1 MKKIVLTNLVALLSL
16 LTPLNLLSQTAVA
29 PSGDGTACDPYQIS
43 SLDNLYW
50 MTQTST
56 SWASGKY
63 FIQTANIDAA
73 ATSTWGS
80 GAGFPAIGTFSANY
94 DGRDYTI
101 SNILMNRTGGNRGVF
116 GSLSGAKINNL
127 NISNPSITFTSGAN
141 NAILAGE
148 LVNSTI
154 NNVDIIGGSFTYT
167 GTLTVQ
173 AGFIGR
179 VNSSVISSCSST
191 ASVTSSTG
199 VVGGFVGKISGATT
213 FNYNYTNSSI
223 LFNGGS
229 NLYNYRI
236 AGFVGQT
243 ETTET
248 VFFNNCYSLGSINS
262 SGSEIGGFIGLA
274 YGYINFNNCYSR
286 TTINTNNVLSGGF
299 FGNVWTPNASIN
311 YVVFSNCYATGSVAN
326 SSTGGFG
333 SADHANISYNNCFW
347 DNQTSGRSTGIGNSN
362 RTGLTGKTT
371 AEMKTQSTFTS
382 ANWDFINNVWGMS
395 SLVNDN
401 YPNLT
406 FPTITLTPLVSGVNS
421 GTVSANQ
428 VVCYNASPANIVLT
442 GSCGSIQWQSSI
454 DNSTW
459 SNISGATAATLTA
472 VQMGASLTTKYFR
485 AVLTGNSNTAYSN
498 VVTVKVN
505 NGLAF
510 DGTGDFVSL
519 GNHSSLNFTGN
530 FTIESWVKVPSVPKV
545 SINTIFSKN
554 YVNLGN
560 PGYMLGFNSW
570 NSSNLLLIFEPSTG
584 SYASNRPLIAGQW
597 NHVAAVVSSNGTFLT
612 FYINGKPAG
621 TTSITLSDASSVNEF
636 IGSMDAS
643 GNYSLSGTLDEL
655 RIWNYALTESELQLN
670 LDNPLVG
677 NETGL
682 VAYYDFNQ
690 GVPSGTNTGL
700 TIKDQTANGING
712 TVNGISLTGS
722 ASNFV
727 DGNHL
732 SVISPET
739 TACFGSTSPKI
750 IFGGTGKTPSAF
762 QWYSNTTAAT
772 SGATSIAGATLSYY
786 NSPTTTAGTSYY
798 YVNATGTCAS
808 STTSNFA
815 KVIVTGG
822 ITGNDYLYLGN
833 TGNYTSTET
842 AAAVNPWV
850 ISNTAFATT
859 TNTGVLTAVAAGAP
873 TLTFTSAAGC
883 IINKTI
889 NVVPTTWKGTTS
901 SDWNTGSNWN
911 GLYVPTTVNNLIFDN
926 AAGNDLT
933 LDQNRTLTT
942 LNFGTGVTTKKII
955 LGNFN
960 LTLPSVTSITNN
972 STVKYVKTNGTGKL
986 SVSLADLSSAIL
998 PIGNSAYNSVVLTN
1012 KSGATD
1018 VFSARVV
1025 DAVYVN
1031 GVSGSTVTTPI
1042 VNRTWDISKTNANAG
1057 SGVDFQFS
1065 WNAGEVING
1074 TLVTPK
1080 MNHHTGSN
1088 WEIPTVTSTTYGSN
1102 VLTVIGYTG
1111 TFSPFAISEGTSA
1124 LPVEL
1129 TSFNANCNENTTM
1142 INWQTASEHNSA
1154 SFDVEKSRD
1163 GANWSVIKTVAAAG
1177 NSTTTIDY
1185 SVVDSEKSAT
1195 IVYYRLNQIDQDGV
1209 SKIYGPISATCG
1221 GTNDFTAIV
1230 YPNPATEIVT
1240 VEMNSPIAQTVS
1252 IQICGTD
1259 GKAIVQMATSLE
1271 EGTTQIPLSIE
1282 TLKAGVYTVQVNG
1295 ENATNTIKLVVQ

>member
-1 MKKIVLTNLVALLSL
+1 
-16 LTPLNLLSQTAVA
+16 
-29 PSGDGTACDPYQIS
+29 
-43 SLDNLYW
+43 
-50 MTQTST
+50 MTQTSA

-73 ATSTWGS
+73 ATSTYFSNGS
-80 GAGFPAIGTFSANY
+80 GGYYGLPTIGSYTNQLVGNQLSGWSFSANY
-94 DGRDYTI
+94 DGRNYSIDNLYINRSPHYVALFGHCNNAMIKNLVLNSPTI
-101 SNILMNRTGGNRGVF
+101 IVGNTGG
-116 GSLSGAKINNL
+116 
-127 NISNPSITFTSGAN
+127 
-141 NAILAGE
+141 
-148 LVNSTI
+148 
-154 NNVDIIGGSFTYT
+154 
-167 GTLTVQ
+167 
-173 AGFIGR
+173 
-179 VNSSVISSCSST
+179 
-191 ASVTSSTG
+191 
-199 VVGGFVGKISGATT
+199 
-213 FNYNYTNSSI
+213 
-223 LFNGGS
+223 
-229 NLYNYRI
+229 
-236 AGFVGQT
+236 
-243 ETTET
+243 
-248 VFFNNCYSLGSINS
+248 S
-262 SGSEIGGFIGLA
+262 SGSGYSGNAIFVASGSGTFDNVKINGGNLTVNSWHGYIGGMFGRTGAITVSNSSTNAVINATTTYAGPSGGFIGYTESSSSSFVNCSSSGSFSSSNLNLVGGFCGA
-274 YGYINFNNCYSR
+274 TSGGSSIYNKCYSNMNIACNSYGGGFYGGLYEGNIQISNCFS
-286 TTINTNNVLSGGF
+286 TGNVNSTNAGGF
-299 FGNVWTPNASIN
+299 FGIN
-311 YVVFSNCYATGSVAN
+311 LAAAPVVTNCYAIGVVNGTTS
-326 SSTGGFG
+326 GGFG
-333 SADHANISYNNCFW
+333 GQTTNTIVLNNCFW
-347 DNQTSGRSTGIGNSN
+347 DTQTSTKSNAFGIGSPS
-362 RTGLTGKTT
+362 GAIGKTT
-371 AEMKTQSTFTS
+371 LEMKTQSTFTS
-382 ANWDFINNVWGMS
+382 ANWDFTNIWGMS
-395 SLVNDN
+395 SLVNNN

-406 FPTITLTPLVSGVNS
+406 FPTITLPVLVSGVNP

-428 VVCYNASPANIVLT
+428 VVCYNASPSNIVLSN
-442 GSCGSIQWQSSI
+442 SCGSIQWQSST
-454 DNSTW
+454 DNATW

-498 VVTVKVN
+498 VVIVKVN

-519 GNHSSLNFTGN
+519 GNHSSLNFTGD

-545 SINTIFSKN
+545 SINAIFSKN

-655 RIWNYALTESELQLN
+655 RIWNYALTESELQVN

-690 GVPSGTNTGL
+690 GVPAGTNSGL
-700 TIKDQTANGING
+700 TVKDQTVNGING

-842 AAAVNPWV
+842 AAAINPWV

-942 LNFGTGVTTKKII
+942 LNFGTGVTMKKII
-955 LGNFN
+955 LGNYN

-1025 DAVYVN
+1025 DAVYLN

-1074 TLVTPK
+1074 ALVTPK

-1088 WEIPTVTSTTYGSN
+1088 WEMPTVTSTTYGSN

-1129 TSFNANCNENTTM
+1129 TAFNANCTEYTTT

-1195 IVYYRLNQIDQDGV
+1195 IVYYRLNQIDQDGA
-1209 SKIYGPISATCG
+1209 SKIYGPISATCEG
-1221 GTNDFTAIV
+1221 VADFTAVV
-1230 YPNPATEIVT
+1230 YPNPVSDIVT
-1240 VEMNSPIAQTVS
+1240 IEMNSSISQIIS
-1252 IQICGTD
+1252 IQICGTE
-1259 GKAIVQMATSLE
+1259 GKSIMQTTNKLE
-1271 EGTTQIPLSIE
+1271 PGITQIPMSIE
-1282 TLKAGVYTVQVNG
+1282 LVKAGVYTVQVIG
-1295 ENATNTIKLVVQ
+1295 ENTNKTIKLVVQ